1 MKGVKQMNCRIRCI
15 TAGTAAVFFVTA
27 MPFHVYAQGKV
38 QKPAAENDR
47 LAFYVNH
54 DSGEIAL
61 KDKKSG
67 YTWHS
72 SPENAEND
80 PDATN
85 AVIEGLRSELK
96 IECVSSEKYTSSVL
110 RSFSDASV
118 KVTPE
123 KEGAKV
129 TYDFESA
136 GISLPVSYALKEDC
150 LEVTADISELKEG
163 GKGKLVTGLEIL
175 GSFGAASSDD
185 EGCFVIPD
193 GSGAL
198 IRFNNGKTWAKSYS
212 GTVYGRDISSV
223 PKETPDTSRQV
234 YLPVYGIVNGNNG
247 MMVVCTEG
255 DTNAELKAS
264 VSGVSKSSYNICGF
278 DFTLRENDTY
288 YMAGDE
294 GTALSVYEKGDIKTD
309 RICLRYYPVKDT
321 GEKGIDWLD
330 IAAAYRDYLTEE
342 MNVSVSPETKPE
354 LYIDLYGGTEKKASF
369 LGFPYTKKT
378 ALTDSGKALRIIETM
393 KDAGAENL
401 VVSYKKWT
409 DEGIKNM
416 VDTSAEPSSVI
427 DEEDFGK
434 LLEYARQEDILI
446 YPSVSNFQFRK
457 GGGYSVSDN
466 AAVRLSGE
474 YARIYPYDP
483 ASGLQKKEKDPFFLL
498 SPDDYEEMFRKLS
511 ENYNEQGIKN
521 ISVSDM
527 ASVLYSDFGGSSVSR
542 ETACEYLVN
551 GCAELENSL
560 DSILADTANAY
571 ALPYVCRINSV
582 PLSSSGYDIFD
593 EDIPFYQ
600 TVLHG
605 VKSYSSEPVNASSCS
620 REMILRAIA
629 AGCNLHYVMT
639 GEKPGVLKDTELDN
653 LYYTYYDN
661 WTEQAVQSFIF
672 AEKILYGVSGQHI
685 TGYRKENGKIYTL
698 YEDGTEIIT
707 DLEKESV
714 TVQGREYLLKDY
726 IGKER

>member
-1 MKGVKQMNCRIRCI
+1 MNSRIRC
-15 TAGTAAVFFVTA
+15 TMAVTAAVFFVTA
-27 MPFHVYAQGKV
+27 MPFHVYAQEKK
-38 QKPAAENDR
+38 QKPSAENGR
-47 LAFYVNH
+47 LAFYVDN

-61 KDKKSG
+61 EDKKSG
-67 YTWHS
+67 YIWRS
-72 SPENAEND
+72 SPENAEKD
-80 PDATN
+80 TSATN

-96 IECVSSEKYTSSVL
+96 IECISSEKNNSSFL
-110 RSFSDASV
+110 RSFSGASV

-123 KEGAKV
+123 KNGAKV
-129 TYDFESA
+129 TYDFASA
-136 GISLPVSYALKEDC
+136 GISLPVTYSLKKDC

-163 GKGKLVTGLEIL
+163 SKGKLVTGLEIL
-175 GSFGAASSDD
+175 GSFGAADSDD

-212 GTVYGRDISSV
+212 GTVYGRDIASV
-223 PKETPDTSRQV
+223 PKEAPDTARQV
-234 YLPVYGIVNGNNG
+234 YFPVYGIVNGNNG
-247 MMVVCTEG
+247 IMAVCTEG
-255 DTNAELKAS
+255 DANAELKAS

-288 YMAGDE
+288 YMAGDD
-294 GTALSVYEKGDIKTD
+294 GTALSVYEKGNIKTD
-309 RICLRYYPVKDT
+309 RICLRYYPVEDT

-342 MNVSVSPETKPE
+342 MNVSASAEIKPE

-378 ALTDSGKALRIIETM
+378 ALTDSVKALRIIEAM
-393 KDAGAENL
+393 KNAGAENL

-416 VDTSAEPSSVI
+416 VDTRAEPSSVI
-427 DEEDFGK
+427 DEEGFRS
-434 LLEYARQEDILI
+434 LLEYARQENILI
-446 YPSVSNFQFRK
+446 YPAVSSFQFRK

-498 SPDDYEEMFRKLS
+498 SPGDYEDMFHELS
-511 ENYNEQGIKN
+511 ENCIGQGIKN

-527 ASVLYSDFGGSSVSR
+527 ASVLYSDFGGSSASR
-542 ETACEYLVN
+542 KEACEYLVS
-551 GCAELENSL
+551 GCAELEDSME
-560 DSILADTANAY
+560 SILADTANAY
-571 ALPYVCRINSV
+571 ALPYVNRINSV
-582 PLSSSGYDIFD
+582 PLSSGGYDIFD
-593 EDIPFYQ
+593 ENIPFYQ
-600 TVLHG
+600 AVLHG
-605 VKSYSSEPVNASSCS
+605 VKSFSSEPVNADSCS
-620 REMILRAIA
+620 REMILRATA
-629 AGCNLHYVMT
+629 AGCDLHYVMT
-639 GEKPGVLKDTELDN
+639 GEKTSVLKGTELDE
-653 LYYTYYDN
+653 LYYTYYDD
-661 WTEQAVQSFIF
+661 WTEQAVQSYKFS
-672 AEKILYGVSGQHI
+672 EKILSSVSGQHI
-685 TGYRKENGKIYTL
+685 TGYREENGRIFTL

-714 TVQGREYLLKDY
+714 AVNGRKYLLEDY
-726 IGKER
+726 IGKGR